1 MGSQTGHDRSGDDC
15 DLLDAVLSMDHGSD
29 LHRQRVHRARHVR
42 RLDLRANAELPVR
55 ALPDRGAGDGV
66 RIHLSSGG
74 DLGRLGSAGADLSG
88 RAVELRLR
96 HADYDQ
102 HDTLPGPSRDL
113 RAARAGNQGQD
124 ADGRSRGHVMLGA
137 RVANRQLAS
146 TTPAADKAGE
156 QSVAVLWR
164 SVMSAC
170 GQVVAHH
177 LADRLRPLPA
187 DVTLMDAWD
196 QRQPFGSRLTTAPGL
211 DHACGCI
218 ISCRDTTLT
227 IGVGAAV
234 DRVLDHPVDGRIVRP
249 APDYVTIMALGGQV
263 QPMLNEPEQ
272 GLPDTAVVEDEDD
285 GLLDTA
291 IG

>member
-1 MGSQTGHDRSGDDC
+1 MRGNPG
-15 DLLDAVLSMDHGSD
+15 
-29 LHRQRVHRARHVR
+29 
-42 RLDLRANAELPVR
+42 LDLAYTCERAVPSQLQFRRDQPVLR
-55 ALPDRGAGDGV
+55 IACRRRHRGSSSAAGRLCFGLDGCSHRSRFDNPQKSFLDGV
-66 RIHLSSGG
+66 VDTQSSECDAAGLAIVERTPPTRI
-74 DLGRLGSAGADLSG
+74 
-88 RAVELRLR
+88 
-96 HADYDQ
+96 
-102 HDTLPGPSRDL
+102 
-113 RAARAGNQGQD
+113 ARN
-124 ADGRSRGHVMLGA
+124 VMLGA